1 MSAPPRSALSLLAPG
16 LGVVLSLGTACNR
29 GPLRVDAPV
38 VAPHAGLRPGDELDI
53 RVFDEDRFN
62 GTYAVAEDG
71 TIDFPMVGGVPV
83 TGFTK
88 DEVARQI
95 EARLADGY
103 LNHPHVVVQIKE
115 RGNREVS
122 ILGQVN
128 EAGSLGWRDG
138 LTLVQAVSLAGGL
151 TPFAAP
157 ARVKLTRR
165 TGRGEETVTFE
176 VSLSAIVDGR
186 AEDMVLRPGD
196 IVFVPETRL

>member
-1 MSAPPRSALSLLAPG
+1 MSARPRSRLSWLGPG
-16 LGVVLSLGTACNR
+16 LGLVLAFGTACDR
-29 GPLRVDAPV
+29 PARVEAPV
-38 VAPHAGLRPGDELDI
+38 IAPSAGLRPGDELDI

-71 TIDFPMVGGVPV
+71 TIDFPMVGGVAV
-83 TGFTK
+83 TGLTK

-95 EARLADGY
+95 ETRLADGY

-115 RGNREVS
+115 RGNREIS

-165 TGRGEETVTFE
+165 TGRGDETVTFE
-176 VSLSAIVDGR
+176 ISLSAIVDGR
-186 AEDMVLRPGD
+186 AEDLVLRPGD
-196 IVFVPETRL
+196 IVFVPETRM

>member
-1 MSAPPRSALSLLAPG
+1 MFARPRSALASVLG
-16 LGVVLSLGTACNR
+16 LGALLSFGTSCSR
-29 GPLRVDAPV
+29 TPAPFAAPAV
-38 VAPHAGLRPGDELDI
+38 SPHAGLRPGDELDI

-62 GTYAVAEDG
+62 GAYAVAEDG

-83 TGFTK
+83 VGLTK

-95 EARLADGY
+95 ETRLADGY
-103 LNHPHVVVQIKE
+103 LNHPHVVVQVKE

-157 ARVKLTRR
+157 SRVKLTRR
-165 TGRGEETVTFE
+165 TGSGEETVTFE
-176 VSLSAIVDGR
+176 ISLSAIVDGR

>member
-1 MSAPPRSALSLLAPG
+1 MSARSALSLLATG
-16 LGVVLSLGTACNR
+16 LSLGLSLGTACIR
-29 GPLRVDAPV
+29 PAARVDGPV

-83 TGFTK
+83 TGLTK

-95 EARLADGY
+95 ESRLADGY

-176 VSLSAIVDGR
+176 ISLSAIVDGR
-186 AEDMVLRPGD
+186 AEDLVLRPGD